1 MYFTVIILGNKEAA
15 EDLEA
20 VEVSEE
26 DPEVA
31 EDPMEVLNMEPNT
44 QTMSPFQ
51 PLILASSLV
60 RKKDVFLNINILRNQ
75 NLTVYFVFYR

>member
-1 MYFTVIILGNKEAA
+1 MYFTVIILNNKEAV

-20 VEVSEE
+20 VGVSEE
-26 DPEVA
+26 VQEDPEIV

-44 QTMSPFQ
+44 QTMSPFL

-60 RKKDVFLNINILRNQ
+60 RSMPF
-75 NLTVYFVFYR
+75 